1 MIQFSKLRLHGF
13 KSFVDKTELEI
24 GPGLTG
30 IVGPNGCGKSNLVE
44 ALRWSM
50 GENSAKRMRGGSG
63 SMEDVIFA
71 GTEKRP
77 SRNMAEVSLLL
88 DNTKRTAPGPYNS
101 GDEIEVVRRIEK
113 DHGSDYRINGKSVR
127 ARDVQLLY
135 ADITS
140 GAGSP
145 FLVSQGKV
153 TALIQQKPLERRAV
167 LEEAAGITGLY
178 ARRHE
183 AELRLRATDANL
195 KRLEDLIAS
204 MQERLAGLKKQA
216 RQAIKYRNLSANIR
230 QLEVMIAS
238 LDFRRTHE
246 KLLEIERQ
254 FGEVEAAVAERMT
267 VVSQLNITQN
277 VQAQDIPGLRQR
289 DAEMAAALQAQKL
302 ALQRLEDEVERLAHQ
317 LQEAKNQLEQT
328 VRDRAHEDQTLA
340 ENTAA
345 IEKFE
350 SEEKEILAGRDSGD
364 EILRAHEE
372 ARNAQQAMVD
382 QLEAAFTALM
392 EKLAADRA
400 RRQSLEHQTAQDS
413 QRRENVSHRLQSVKL
428 LLADKKQDKDASGQ
442 TDSLRGEIETHET
455 SIEFLRADIRA
466 METVLEES
474 RTTREQARRSLQER
488 GNEKSKLEAEIKTLE
503 SIVKVYNEEGFRPV
517 FEDIQAEKGFELA
530 LSRALGDTLM
540 ASLDEGAPVSWRKSH
555 LNAVDLPAL
564 PFGAT
569 ALTPHVQTPEMLLA
583 ALSQIGL
590 VESEAEGDTLA
601 AQLKPGQSLVSRDG
615 AYWRWDGLHV
625 RVTASDRHAVQLQQK
640 NRLADVRT
648 QIPAAESA
656 ITAQQDL
663 LAQVETRYGQTQE
676 KFSATQATLQKHET
690 DIRGKRVEL
699 DKALQA
705 QAARQAELA
714 KLEEALSLAEADLV
728 ALDEALEA
736 NARTLESYNDAA
748 LAAQQVQTDGAREA
762 LAEAREALHA
772 AIRDFEISKQ
782 EQSRREARLQAIGD
796 ERVNLNNRCIR
807 ARERIVELDE
817 RSEKLQARIEELK
830 KRPTAIKKESEELLS
845 RITEQE
851 TARAA
856 VSDKLASCEAEL
868 ADTTK
873 ALKQAEA
880 ALSEVRE
887 ARASAQATMDERRA
901 QLESIRAYIQEQ
913 FSMSPEELGAQA
925 ALSDEAMPDLET
937 LKVQKDKA
945 VRDRDLIGPV
955 NLRAEQEAMELE
967 GQLTG
972 ILAERNDLTEAINEL
987 RGGINTLNIEA
998 RDRLQAAFERVNEHF
1013 RDMFGRLFQ
1022 GGKAH
1027 LALIESDDPLEA
1039 GLEIFAQPPG
1049 KALQSLSLLSGGEQT
1064 LTAIALIFA
1073 IFLTNPAP
1081 ICVLDEVD
1089 APLDD
1094 ANVDRFCDLLD
1105 EFSER
1110 NETRFLIITHHRL
1123 TMARM
1128 DRLYGVTMAEKGV
1141 SQLVSVDLNQQFDFL
1156 EAAE

>member
-1 MIQFSKLRLHGF
+1 
-13 KSFVDKTELEI
+13 
-24 GPGLTG
+24 
-30 IVGPNGCGKSNLVE
+30 
-44 ALRWSM
+44 
-50 GENSAKRMRGGSG
+50 
-63 SMEDVIFA
+63 
-71 GTEKRP
+71 
-77 SRNMAEVSLLL
+77 
-88 DNTKRTAPGPYNS
+88 
-101 GDEIEVVRRIEK
+101 
-113 DHGSDYRINGKSVR
+113 
-127 ARDVQLLY
+127 
-135 ADITS
+135 
-140 GAGSP
+140 
-145 FLVSQGKV
+145 
-153 TALIQQKPLERRAV
+153 
-167 LEEAAGITGLY
+167 
-178 ARRHE
+178 
-183 AELRLRATDANL
+183 
-195 KRLEDLIAS
+195 
-204 MQERLAGLKKQA
+204 
-216 RQAIKYRNLSANIR
+216 
-230 QLEVMIAS
+230 
-238 LDFRRTHE
+238 
-246 KLLEIERQ
+246 
-254 FGEVEAAVAERMT
+254 
-267 VVSQLNITQN
+267 
-277 VQAQDIPGLRQR
+277 
-289 DAEMAAALQAQKL
+289 
-302 ALQRLEDEVERLAHQ
+302 
-317 LQEAKNQLEQT
+317 
-328 VRDRAHEDQTLA
+328 
-340 ENTAA
+340 
-345 IEKFE
+345 
-350 SEEKEILAGRDSGD
+350 
-364 EILRAHEE
+364 
-372 ARNAQQAMVD
+372 
-382 QLEAAFTALM
+382 
-392 EKLAADRA
+392 
-400 RRQSLEHQTAQDS
+400 
-413 QRRENVSHRLQSVKL
+413 
-428 LLADKKQDKDASGQ
+428 
-442 TDSLRGEIETHET
+442 
-455 SIEFLRADIRA
+455 
-466 METVLEES
+466 
-474 RTTREQARRSLQER
+474 
-488 GNEKSKLEAEIKTLE
+488 
-503 SIVKVYNEEGFRPV
+503 
-517 FEDIQAEKGFELA
+517 
-530 LSRALGDTLM
+530 
-540 ASLDEGAPVSWRKSH
+540 
-555 LNAVDLPAL
+555 
-564 PFGAT
+564 
-569 ALTPHVQTPEMLLA
+569 
-583 ALSQIGL
+583 
-590 VESEAEGDTLA
+590 
-601 AQLKPGQSLVSRDG
+601 
-615 AYWRWDGLHV
+615 
-625 RVTASDRHAVQLQQK
+625 
-640 NRLADVRT
+640 
-648 QIPAAESA
+648 
-656 ITAQQDL
+656 
-663 LAQVETRYGQTQE
+663 
-676 KFSATQATLQKHET
+676 
-690 DIRGKRVEL
+690 
-699 DKALQA
+699 
-705 QAARQAELA
+705 
-714 KLEEALSLAEADLV
+714 V